1 MDKTDMFNEF
11 LINQSAQIEV
21 TSFLVNLIIAGILS
35 SLIALVY
42 VKFGSSL
49 SNRKR
54 FSNNFLMITMTT
66 MLIITIVKT
75 SLALSLGLVGALSII
90 RFRTAIKEP
99 EELAFM
105 FISIAVGLGL
115 GAGQRLIVILG
126 LAVILLAYMVKSW
139 NKAKRLNDEKNFYL
153 TISWFKSS
161 KYDLANLLTAVK
173 KTTDKFDLQR
183 LDSSSKD
190 SNEALILIEIDE
202 INDVQSIIK
211 ELNKIDS
218 SINTTFFENTGKSF

>member
-1 MDKTDMFNEF
+1 MNKTDVFNEF
-11 LINQSAQIEV
+11 LINQSSQIEV
-21 TSFLVNLIIAGILS
+21 SSFLVNLILAGILS
-35 SLIALVY
+35 FLIAWVY

-126 LAVILLAYMVKSW
+126 LAIILLAYMLKSW
-139 NKAKRLNDEKNFYL
+139 NKAKKSVDEINYYL
-153 TISWFKSS
+153 TISWVNSS
-161 KYDLANLLTAVK
+161 KCDIDTLLAAVK
-173 KTTDKFDLQR
+173 KFTDKFDLQR

-190 SNEALILIEIDE
+190 INEALILIEINE
-202 INDVQSIIK
+202 INDVQKIIQ
-211 ELNKIDS
+211 ELKKIDS

>member
-1 MDKTDMFNEF
+1 
-11 LINQSAQIEV
+11 
-21 TSFLVNLIIAGILS
+21 
-35 SLIALVY
+35 
-42 VKFGSSL
+42 
-49 SNRKR
+49 
-54 FSNNFLMITMTT
+54 MITMTT

-126 LAVILLAYMVKSW
+126 LAIILLAYMLKSW
-139 NKAKRLNDEKNFYL
+139 NKAKKSVDEINYYL
-153 TISWFKSS
+153 TISWVNSS
-161 KYDLANLLTAVK
+161 KCDIDTLLAAVK
-173 KTTDKFDLQR
+173 KFTDKFDLQR

-190 SNEALILIEIDE
+190 INEALILIEINE
-202 INDVQSIIK
+202 INDVQKIIQ
-211 ELNKIDS
+211 ELKKIDS